1 MEHGTAAATMYD
13 PAARGH
19 SPDDAV
25 SCSAPNAMSKA
36 NAPAARTV
44 GTTTDAP
51 TTNKVLPGVF
61 GVDARGA
68 VHRYNRTTN
77 HLVVTDGDREVVHE
91 REMAVDELRQN
102 WIPHVGSERGWVDH
116 WLDADTDVI
125 DATGRLGRA
134 LKAADVEVDA

>member
-1 MEHGTAAATMYD
+1 MEHGADAVRNDAT
-13 PAARGH
+13 AARGH
-19 SPDDAV
+19 SPDESA
-25 SCSAPNAMSKA
+25 SCSASIAMSKA
-36 NAPAARTV
+36 NTPATQA

-51 TTNKVLPGVF
+51 TTNKTLPGVF